1 MLQNM
6 RSVLE
11 QGCRC
16 VLCDHSGEAGSRIII
31 ELERGLMQIL
41 LPLKDCGYCER
52 LSSSVE

>member
-6 RSVLE
+6 QSVLE

-16 VLCDHSGEAGSRIII
+16 VLCDHSGKAGSRIII

-41 LPLKDCGYCER
+41 LPLKDCGYCEL